1 MRLKKGVMF
10 RAVDKEGGETFWKIK
25 DIRNTVGIDY
35 NRSNNRTDTEMVTE
49 VLYSLI
55 PILETLEKCKT
66 KLRKAKEENPF
77 LNELQTLTAEEYSK
91 IIVNKEWFLDRD
103 IYSLGENSIYLIF
116 DKGQWE
122 ESKLICVCD
131 EDSLD
136 DCLWEVQKDRSYTD
150 DEMDKN
156 IFVKEQKIN
165 AWVNPAG
172 IYSL

>member
-10 RAVDKEGGETFWKIK
+10 RAVDKESNETYWKIK
-25 DIRNTVGIDY
+25 NIQKDAIEIVY
-35 NRSNNRTDTEMVTE
+35 CLV
-49 VLYSLI
+49 
-55 PILETLEKCKT
+55 PILDTLEKYKIR
-66 KLRKAKEENPF
+66 LRKSKEENPF
-77 LNELQTLTAEEYSK
+77 LKELQDLTVEDYADLT
-91 IIVNKEWFLDRD
+91 VTREWFIERQ
-103 IYSLGENSIYLIF
+103 IYSLGENSVYLIF

-172 IYSL
+172 IYNL